1 MVVIMGKY
9 YEKFVGLKE
18 VTDRNVSD
26 VTKRSI
32 LYKSYGCGSCGA
44 LYLIR
49 GRSPG
54 GKFGVACECGDF
66 LNRKD
71 NELPMAPWSVPLKS
85 NIQAPKIICTKRSAF
100 TKEFFYAARH
110 HEYSKAAK
118 QRKLGFKLSVEDFV
132 KLKDSNCHYCGVS
145 SEDAKMGFDRLNSNG
160 FYEKKNVVPCCAPC
174 NRAKHVMSVGDFNS
188 YISRFGRRVN
198 A

>member
-66 LNRKD
+66 LKFNCSQ
-71 NELPMAPWSVPLKS
+71 LPVTRNPWFNIRSSISTKSTVSNDLPLEK
-85 NIQAPKIICTKRSAF
+85 P
-100 TKEFFYAARH
+100 
-110 HEYSKAAK
+110 YSTCFILK
-118 QRKLGFKLSVEDFV
+118 FKTL
-132 KLKDSNCHYCGVS
+132 
-145 SEDAKMGFDRLNSNG
+145 
-160 FYEKKNVVPCCAPC
+160 
-174 NRAKHVMSVGDFNS
+174 
-188 YISRFGRRVN
+188 
-198 A
+198 